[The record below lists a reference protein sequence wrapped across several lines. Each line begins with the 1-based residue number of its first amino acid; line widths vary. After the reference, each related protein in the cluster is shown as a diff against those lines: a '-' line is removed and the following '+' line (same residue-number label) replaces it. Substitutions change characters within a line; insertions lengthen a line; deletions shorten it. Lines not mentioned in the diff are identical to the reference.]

1 MIPVKLTL
9 EGIYSYQKRQA
20 IDFTT
25 LTDGGLFGIFGA
37 VASGKSTILEAIS
50 FALYGDS
57 DRMGGS
63 NRNYN
68 MMNLKSDKMYIDF
81 EFLNFENKKY
91 RAIREYRR
99 NSRNF
104 NEVRL
109 HDTTFYKWNNEE
121 WIPLDHTNAETII
134 GLSATN
140 FKRTIIIP
148 QGKFREF
155 IELKGTERTNM
166 MKELFNLHHY
176 DLYNNARA
184 LYNSN
189 EHELNMLTGKLSSYE
204 NISEEAIDEKANIY
218 REQKAIFD
226 KRLEDHKK
234 LNEAFEQLKQ
244 LNADFNLLQQQN
256 KKLVAE

>member
-9 EGIYSYQKRQA
+9 EGIYSYQKRQTV
-20 IDFTT
+20 DFTS
-25 LTDGGLFGIFGA
+25 LTDGELFGIFGA

-50 FALYGDS
+50 FALYGGS
-57 DRMGGS
+57 ERMGGT

-68 MMNLKSDKMYIDF
+68 MMNLKSNRMYIDF

-99 NSRNF
+99 NGRNF
-104 NEVRL
+104 NDVKL
-109 HDTTFYKWNNEE
+109 HDATFYKWENDD
-121 WIPLDHTNAETII
+121 WIPLEHTNAETII

-155 IELKGTERTNM
+155 IELKGTDRTNM

-176 DLYNNARA
+176 DLYGNARS
-184 LYNSN
+184 LLNSN
-189 EHELNMLTGKLSSYE
+189 NIELNTLEGKLSGYDE
-204 NISEEAIDEKANIY
+204 ISEEIIAEKEKQHK
-218 REQKAIFD
+218 EQKTTFD
-226 KRLEDHKK
+226 NKQTEHKK
-234 LNEAFEQLKQ
+234 LSEAFELLK
-244 LNADFNLLQQQN
+244 
-256 KKLVAE
+256 